1 MKKKVSRREML
12 RITAMGAA
20 GTIVLAACAPKETPQ
35 APTSAPAAT
44 DVPAK
49 VEAKATSVPPTAA
62 PTATEAPT
70 ALPPVELTWYLIGN
84 GQPSGADEVMAAL
97 AELPQMKAINT
108 KVNITIYGWGDFD
121 QKMRLMMTGNE
132 PWDMAFSSGWANSYT
147 SGALNGNFAALDDLL
162 PKYAPKTW
170 ASLPKAGWDLSRING
185 KIYAIPNQQIWY
197 NPWGFLTRKEL
208 ADKYGLD
215 LTKVKTH
222 ADLTPYLEAIKQGEP
237 QMGNKIVSDL
247 LGVTG
252 QTSGDMNGFQTVQGV
267 PNGLMIKSGDKT
279 RTIVDYY
286 ATPEFRKTYD
296 LLHSWSVAGYLPKE
310 ASGYN
315 DLPTQRQAGLFPVF
329 LHVAKPGNDAE
340 LGTSAGGEWVMKALN
355 ENLYLGGV
363 TSTLTAVNVSSKN
376 ADRAMMFLELMNTD
390 PEVFNLVAKGL
401 EGKSWVWVDKEKKV
415 IGFPQGVDASTSPY
429 YINIDWELGNQ
440 FIAYYTDP
448 KQVGAWEA
456 TAAGNQA
463 AAYPMAGP
471 FVFDPTPVQAEVAAV
486 QTIDTT
492 FADMLNLGAPD
503 PEDKDKGI
511 AAYIAARKA
520 SGLDKIIAETQT
532 QLTAFMAKYPELYP

>member
-1 MKKKVSRREML
+1 MKKNLSRREML
-12 RITAMGAA
+12 KMTAMGVA
-20 GTIVLAACAPKETPQ
+20 GTVVLAACAPTEA
-35 APTSAPAAT
+35 APTSTTTPAAT
-44 DVPAK
+44 AVSAK
-49 VEAKATSVPPTAA
+49 EDAAATSVPPTTA
-62 PTATEAPT
+62 PTATLAPT
-70 ALPPVELTWYLIGN
+70 PLPPVELTWYLIGN

-108 KVNITIYGWGDFD
+108 KVKITIYGWGDYD
-121 QKMRLMMTGNE
+121 QKLRLMMTGNE
-132 PWDMAFSSGWANSYT
+132 PWDLAFTSPWANSYT
-147 SGALNGNFAALDDLL
+147 SGALNGNYAELDDLL

-170 ASLPKAGWDLSRING
+170 ATLPKAGWDLSRING

-197 NPWGFLTRKEL
+197 NPWGVLTRKEL

-215 LTKVKTH
+215 LTKVKTY
-222 ADLTPYLEAIKQGEP
+222 ADFTPYLEAIKQGEP
-237 QMGNKIVSDL
+237 QLGNKIASDL

-252 QTSGDMNGFQTVQGV
+252 QTSGDVKGFQTVQGV

-286 ATPEFRKTYD
+286 ATPEYRDVYN

-315 DLPTQRQAGLFPVF
+315 DLPSQRQAGFFPVF

-355 ENLYLGGV
+355 ENIYLGGV
-363 TSTLTAVNVSSKN
+363 TGTMTAVNVTSPN
-376 ADRAMMFLELMNTD
+376 ADRALMFLELMNTD
-390 PEVFNLVAKGL
+390 PEVFNLVAKGI
-401 EGKSWVWVDKEKKV
+401 EGKSWVWVDKDKKV

-456 TAAGNQA
+456 TAEGNQK

-471 FVFDPTPVQAEVAAV
+471 FVFDPTPVSAEVAAC
-486 QTIDTT
+486 QTVDTT
-492 FADMLNLGAPD
+492 FVDLLNLGAPD
-503 PEDKDKGI
+503 PDDKTKGI
-511 AAYIAARKA
+511 DAYIAARKA
-520 SGLDKIIAETQT
+520 SGLDKILAESQK
-532 QLTAFMAKYPELYP
+532 QLNDFIAKYPELYP